1 MKKQIGRFALWVFRW
16 KSETTDY
23 KIITRSVMIAA
34 PHTSNWD
41 LIFMVA
47 IFWKHQV
54 NVKFF
59 IKDAYTKGI
68 HGFFFRWL
76 GGIGIDRSKPNNMVE
91 VASGL
96 FKKTDRLIIII
107 PPEGTRKRV
116 PKWKKGFYFIAKQ
129 AQVPISLGYLDYEKK
144 IGGVG
149 GFLSVSDSFNEDMK
163 NIQHFYRTKTAKFPE
178 MYNPE
183 IY

>member
-1 MKKQIGRFALWVFRW
+1 MKKQIGRFALWVFNW
-16 KSETTDY
+16 KSEVKDHE
-23 KIITRSVMIAA
+23 IITHSVMVAA

-59 IKDAYTKGI
+59 IKDSYTKGI
-68 HGFFFRWL
+68 HGSFFRWL
-76 GGIGIDRSKPNNMVE
+76 GGIGIDRSKSNNMVE
-91 VASGL
+91 IASNL
-96 FKKTDRLIIII
+96 FEITDRLIIII
-107 PPEGTRKRV
+107 PPEGTRKKV
-116 PKWKKGFYFIAKQ
+116 PKWKKGFYFVAKK
-129 AQVPISLGYLDYEKK
+129 ARVPISLGYLDYEKK

-149 GFLSVSDSFNEDMK
+149 GFIFVSDSFEDDMK
-163 NIQHFYRTKTAKFPE
+163 QIQVFYQTKTAKFPK